1 MTMKL
6 ILSCSVFKVF
16 LFAFIVVLPAIQATT
31 VIPKTAFNSVADFE
45 KYFDYLY
52 PWGSDHNGS
61 EHKQFQVDISGAP
74 SIILTPY
81 QVVAW

>member
-16 LFAFIVVLPAIQATT
+16 LFAFVLPVIQATT

-74 SIILTPY
+74 SIILTTPY
-81 QVVAW
+81 